1 MGSGTT
7 VCKAIVDSAML
18 TQADVDCSPPPITP
32 GAPPNGESSA
42 PPTKKMLMGNPG
54 FMQQGIKLT
63 EVWNMM
69 CFFAG
74 ALI

>member
-32 GAPPNGESSA
+32 GA